1 LENEWREKVYLYLL
15 DQVVA
20 EANLSHKLS
29 FKRLPQAWATQR
41 PYRRGQDAGHDETY
55 SLYRRRR
62 FDNFLQSRLNLLP
75 AEQRDKLETIYHQRA
90 AEELPAYQQQMTILA
105 TLDPDHYRENKR
117 FLSLWQTRIGVIFKR
132 RYYLLPACYTD
143 QTGRPILFENQQPD
157 ARSYVLQPDPVTGQ
171 LYDTQ
176 GDLLRVD
183 RQGRVY
189 RIDKSDIYGYL
200 RPAPFQ
206 AIRRQVAAIFEHAAA
221 EAVPPAGLD
230 QQLVAIKRTEH
241 ERARRSLPDEATRQE
256 LEAMKT
262 APMII
267 NWDEQDRSKP
277 LGYVRQGQR
286 GIGDH
291 ALTIFRTQNSIV
303 FDQSHIFFDGAWGMA
318 LAEILTGEATS
329 WAIYFNSLAV
339 PAPTSLPPY
348 HLQLAP
354 EPALANFSQ
363 DTGVEVCT
371 ENDGINLKAL
381 QLLGALLPKRHPDL
395 KLTINDLL
403 ILYRCAFGHEYHFSS
418 KLEDAL
424 FEFYS
429 QNTSETQAIYNMIKY
444 ILAKAQSMN
453 PSVVIPMEA
462 ISARPRERLYPTTF
476 RNPFTDLWGHYQH
489 TADLLQAYQ
498 AHQTQGYWTD
508 FTAARR
514 SLLAQL
520 NYFGQLM
527 RAYKKV
533 ALEGGSTS
541 TAAMKLLAYL
551 PNSLLKFLDQIPR
564 RVDILNE
571 VLKGE
576 EVFSNVGRVV
586 RGSSISR
593 FISAKDDN
601 ENKTLVWA
609 VVTDDNDILH
619 LSLRDFRPHV
629 AALSKIDRTDLAEL
643 IAQDYLD
650 AFVRGFNRFVKHLL
664 EILNANATHTSKET
678 AE

>member
-1 LENEWREKVYLYLL
+1 
-15 DQVVA
+15 
-20 EANLSHKLS
+20 
-29 FKRLPQAWATQR
+29 
-41 PYRRGQDAGHDETY
+41 
-55 SLYRRRR
+55 
-62 FDNFLQSRLNLLP
+62 
-75 AEQRDKLETIYHQRA
+75 
-90 AEELPAYQQQMTILA
+90 
-105 TLDPDHYRENKR
+105 
-117 FLSLWQTRIGVIFKR
+117 
-132 RYYLLPACYTD
+132 
-143 QTGRPILFENQQPD
+143 
-157 ARSYVLQPDPVTGQ
+157 
-171 LYDTQ
+171 
-176 GDLLRVD
+176 
-183 RQGRVY
+183 
-189 RIDKSDIYGYL
+189 
-200 RPAPFQ
+200 
-206 AIRRQVAAIFEHAAA
+206 
-221 EAVPPAGLD
+221 
-230 QQLVAIKRTEH
+230 VAIKRTEH
-241 ERARRSLPDEATRQE
+241 ERARRLLPDEATRQE

-348 HLQLAP
+348 HLQLAS